1 MGRYIIRRVLQ
12 AIPLLLLVS
21 IAMFGLIHLLPGGPV
36 GVFLNPHLS
45 AAGRANI
52 EARFGLNDSVP
63 VQYFK
68 WLINALQGNFGFSFQ
83 TNQPVTDVL
92 GEHFPPTLE
101 LFTASLAVALVIAII
116 LGTIS
121 ALRQNTSTDYIVTS
135 LSYFGLSMPVFFFA
149 LLAQEIF
156 GVALHWLP
164 TSGIATAGVTFDAFN
179 GAWDNLNHLL
189 LPMLVLATGFV
200 AGWSRYLRSSMIE
213 VKKQDYIR
221 TAQAKGVSTTT
232 VLMRHALR
240 NALIPLVTAVAI
252 DFGSIAGGAAIT
264 ETVFAWPGVG
274 RLFLDSLDAR
284 DYPVLLSMLVIA
296 AAAVIA
302 ANLIADVLYAVID
315 PRIRYS

>member
-12 AIPLLLLVS
+12 AIPLLFLVS

-36 GVFLNPHLS
+36 GVFLNPRLS
-45 AAGRANI
+45 AAGRENI
-52 EARFGLNDSVP
+52 EQRFGLNDPLP

-68 WLINALQGNFGFSFQ
+68 WLLNALQGNFGFSFQ

-101 LFTASLAVALVIAII
+101 LFISALVVALIIAII

-121 ALRQNTSTDYIVTS
+121 AMRQNTTTDYIVTS

-149 LLAQEIF
+149 LLVQEIF

-164 TSGIATAGVTFDAFN
+164 TSGVATAGITYDAFN
-179 GAWDNLNHLL
+179 GVWDNLNHLL
-189 LPMLVLATGFV
+189 LPMIVLATGFI
-200 AGWSRYLRSSMIE
+200 AEWSRYLRSSMIE

-221 TAQAKGVSTTT
+221 TARAKGVGTTA

-284 DYPVLLSMLVIA
+284 DYPVLLAMLVIA
-296 AAAVIA
+296 AVCVVA
-302 ANLIADVLYAVID
+302 ANLIADILYAVID